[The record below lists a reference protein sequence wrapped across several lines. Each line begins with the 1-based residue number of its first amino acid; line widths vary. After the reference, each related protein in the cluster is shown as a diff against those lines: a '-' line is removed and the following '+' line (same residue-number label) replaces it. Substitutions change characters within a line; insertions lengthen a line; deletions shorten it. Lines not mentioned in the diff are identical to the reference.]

1 MHSEAC
7 CFRIHLS
14 RPTAGGDCPVLR
26 DDNEP
31 TMVSARGCAPWG
43 TLVSI
48 GIGARLRTIR
58 QQWQLS
64 LREVEERSIRLAQE
78 RGSLSYKVSAS
89 WLNRLEREAHEL
101 TVNKLIA
108 LAEIYNL
115 PTERLLRSLCPE
127 DPRSV
132 LKQLANPNA
141 TTLITEGQLEQQ
153 AKYLVPG
160 PIHAFHPSHETAFL
174 SVEHDLS
181 PTPYRL
187 AIIGKGDRTLD
198 PIIPVGSIVHV
209 DTQERAI
216 SSRRNW
222 AHEFQ
227 RPIYFLMTRDA
238 YVCGWCEL
246 DKKEEWLTVIPHP
259 LSHQSSRRWKYRTE
273 IKSLGRVVA
282 VAIRLAE

>member
-1 MHSEAC
+1 
-7 CFRIHLS
+7 
-14 RPTAGGDCPVLR
+14 
-26 DDNEP
+26 
-31 TMVSARGCAPWG
+31 MVSARGCAPWG

-48 GIGARLRTIR
+48 GIGARLRTLR

-64 LREVEERSIRLAQE
+64 LREVEERSIRFAQE
-78 RGSLSYKVSAS
+78 RGNLSYKVSAS

-127 DPRSV
+127 DPQPV

-141 TTLITEGQLEQQ
+141 TILITEGQLEQQ
-153 AKYLVPG
+153 AKYLVPDQIC
-160 PIHAFHPSHETAFL
+160 PEHPPDETVLL
-174 SVEHDLS
+174 SVHDGLS
-181 PTPYRL
+181 PTPYRHG
-187 AIIGKGDRTLD
+187 IIGKRDRTLD
-198 PIIPVGSIVHV
+198 PMIPAGSIVQI
-209 DTQERAI
+209 DTRGRAI
-216 SSRRNW
+216 SSRRNRE
-222 AHEFQ
+222 HEFQ

-246 DKKEEWLTVIPHP
+246 DKNSEWLTVIPHP
-259 LSHQSSRRWKYRTE
+259 LSHEASRRWKYRTE
-273 IKSLGRVVA
+273 IESLGRVIA